1 MDKQKIHYCFTL
13 SEEQVEYLRSKK
25 YKIDRM
31 ECFMSLVT
39 LAVRETKLEQLS
51 KTQQVEI
58 LPGQFMVDNTE
69 LARLW
74 DKDRKTVPKLLE
86 AMERL
91 GISSSQKVGENR
103 IHTLH
108 VLSGWYIDAKFKANS
123 FAVKR
128 NAGETAI
135 IHADVPAPKV
145 ITVEVEETKN
155 RDARNADAVNGKSK
169 DGSVGTNPSPHDSA
183 PQLSPPSADGAAVGK
198 SLADGSSSLFSS
210 DGISP
215 QGDGARTSA
224 DNASARHEA
233 DSKQNEGKSTLSPS
247 QRSPAQQG
255 NVKQSFNGNIQKPCG
270 NPYQNGYNPR

>member
-1 MDKQKIHYCFTL
+1 MDNQKIHYCFIL
-13 SEEQVEYLRSKK
+13 SDEQMEYLLSKK

-31 ECFMSLVT
+31 KCFMSLVA

-58 LPGQFMVDNTE
+58 LPGQLMVDNTE

-91 GISSSQKVGENR
+91 GISSSQKVGEHR

-108 VLSGWYIDAKFKANS
+108 ALSGWYIDAKFKANS

-145 ITVEVEETKN
+145 ITVEVEESKN

-183 PQLSPPSADGAAVGK
+183 PQLSPPPAEGAADGAAVGK
-198 SLADGSSSLFSS
+198 SQADGSSSLFSS

-215 QGDGARTSA
+215 QGDAAPDGKT
-224 DNASARHEA
+224 
-233 DSKQNEGKSTLSPS
+233 NEGKQIATPSP
-247 QRSPAQQG
+247 QQG
-255 NVKQSFNGNIQKPCG
+255 GQQQQSNNNGKPQTNGNNGNNSKPNG
-270 NPYQNGYNPR
+270 NPYQSGWQFRK